1 MKVVLLITIYI
12 LGLCASE
19 LQYTAGRNLYYD
31 KSCSNCH
38 GTKAEGSGEV
48 PKLANRPKRYLVK
61 KLLEFQNGQSNTQ
74 MGQIMFSFARS
85 LNQKDI
91 DDISTYLSTL
101 KKETSDKYKISD
113 DILGSVD

>member
-1 MKVVLLITIYI
+1 MKVVLLISIYI
-12 LGLCASE
+12 LILCANE
-19 LQYTAGRNLYYD
+19 LQYEAGRDLYYD

-48 PKLANRPKRYLVK
+48 PKLANRPKSNLIK
-61 KLLEFQNGQSNTQ
+61 KLKEFQNGKSNTQ
-74 MGQIMFSFARS
+74 RGQIMFSFARS

-101 KKETSDKYKISD
+101 KKETSDKYEISD

>member
-1 MKVVLLITIYI
+1 MRIVLLITVYI
-12 LGLCASE
+12 LILSASE
-19 LQYTAGRNLYYD
+19 LQYKEGRNLYYD

-38 GTKAEGSGEV
+38 GTMAEGSGKN
-48 PKLANRPKRYLVK
+48 PKLANRPKKHLIK
-61 KLLEFQNGQSNTQ
+61 KLKDFQNGKSNTQ

-85 LNQKDI
+85 LNKKDI

-101 KKETSDKYKISD
+101 KEETSDKYKISD